1 MSFMDTAQVLGN
13 LGEFVGAI
21 VIIATLIYLSIQVR
35 QNSELIRVSA
45 VASSAQL
52 SNSMV
57 ATISNSREN
66 AEYWIKGDSEF
77 ESLDRVDQI
86 RLMFHESIAIGVW
99 YHSFELRKKNLIS
112 DERWSRLKW
121 EIQLMAQR
129 QSVQATWQWIKP
141 GFDAEFQEFMSANL
155 ESANH

>member
-99 YHSFELRKKNLIS
+99 YHSFELR
-112 DERWSRLKW
+112 WARLKW